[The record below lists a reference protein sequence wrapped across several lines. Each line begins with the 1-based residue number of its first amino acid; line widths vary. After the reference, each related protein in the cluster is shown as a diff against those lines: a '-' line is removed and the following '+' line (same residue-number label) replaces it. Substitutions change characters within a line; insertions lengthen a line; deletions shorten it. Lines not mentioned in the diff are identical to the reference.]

1 MCTRPTGSA
10 VPAPAV
16 ARPSERPSGNKLK
29 ELKTEFD
36 YSEYGGA
43 PILGVKGPIVKMHGA
58 SDAKAVKNT
67 IIKAIPF
74 AREDVVSIIQNAVLD
89 IEEIKS
95 GEQQDIF

>member
-1 MCTRPTGSA
+1 
-10 VPAPAV
+10 
-16 ARPSERPSGNKLK
+16 
-29 ELKTEFD
+29 
-36 YSEYGGA
+36 
-43 PILGVKGPIVKMHGA
+43 MHGA